1 VRRQEIT
8 IGVAGAVE
16 IGLNGELVAT
26 VPANYY
32 SSLRS
37 YEVQKNLS
45 FPRGNPENLC
55 TSSNKNRC
63 ICYLLFL
70 MPI

>member
-1 VRRQEIT
+1 MRRQEKT
-8 IGVAGAVE
+8 IGVAGAVA

-45 FPRGNPENLC
+45 RTAPARIQQI
-55 TSSNKNRC
+55 SV
-63 ICYLLFL
+63 IQ
-70 MPI
+70 